1 MTCHPDDL
9 PADSGDD
16 NGENSPLIYIA
27 SASNTTKHPASD
39 NNKGNK
45 KKKRKTVGKYQNAKW
60 QKELPAEGIKRI
72 QFSGT
77 LCVSNQV
84 QSAEL
89 MFPGELV
96 GHITQQTNLYFK
108 QNIVGTIFN

>member
-1 MTCHPDDL
+1 MRKLLLKTLKVTCHPDDL

-45 KKKRKTVGKYQNAKW
+45 KKKRKTVGKYQNAK
-60 QKELPAEGIKRI
+60 
-72 QFSGT
+72 
-77 LCVSNQV
+77 
-84 QSAEL
+84 
-89 MFPGELV
+89 
-96 GHITQQTNLYFK
+96 
-108 QNIVGTIFN
+108 